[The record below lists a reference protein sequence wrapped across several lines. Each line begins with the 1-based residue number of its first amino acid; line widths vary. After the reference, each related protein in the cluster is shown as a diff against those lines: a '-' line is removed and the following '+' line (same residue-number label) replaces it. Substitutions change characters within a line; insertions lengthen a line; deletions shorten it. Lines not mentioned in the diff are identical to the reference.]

1 MKKLF
6 GKIEN
11 IVVLIALTVFG
22 VLLIAVPQHLV
33 KVVPYVMGGGLILY
47 GIVNLV
53 MIFKS
58 GDRQAKPGRQL
69 IFLVVGLVSL
79 LQRNGA
85 LATIGVLWAILT
97 LLDCAEEIN
106 EFYETRELHPFALLW
121 MLVEI
126 VLSVMLMHD
135 PMEHFV
141 FHMRILGAEFI
152 VHSILRLTA
161 LKKA

>member
-58 GDRQAKPGRQL
+58 GDRQYGNAGIGR
-69 IFLVVGLVSL
+69 
-79 LQRNGA
+79 
-85 LATIGVLWAILT
+85 
-97 LLDCAEEIN
+97 
-106 EFYETRELHPFALLW
+106 
-121 MLVEI
+121 
-126 VLSVMLMHD
+126 
-135 PMEHFV
+135 
-141 FHMRILGAEFI
+141 
-152 VHSILRLTA
+152 
-161 LKKA
+161 